1 MSDLDESKTMPPS
14 PLLPRDVEDGT
25 SPCEA
30 DRGRED
36 SRVIPPPPPEEEEDD
51 LLLKKLLTP
60 PPRAATCG
68 GKMVNGLI
76 IIHVTQ

>member
-1 MSDLDESKTMPPS
+1 MPPS
-14 PLLPRDVEDGT
+14 PLLLPRDEEDGT

-36 SRVIPPPPPEEEEDD
+36 SRVIPPPPPPPEEEEDD

-60 PPRAATCG
+60 PPGAAVCI
-68 GKMVNGLI
+68 GLAKWLMG
-76 IIHVTQ
+76 